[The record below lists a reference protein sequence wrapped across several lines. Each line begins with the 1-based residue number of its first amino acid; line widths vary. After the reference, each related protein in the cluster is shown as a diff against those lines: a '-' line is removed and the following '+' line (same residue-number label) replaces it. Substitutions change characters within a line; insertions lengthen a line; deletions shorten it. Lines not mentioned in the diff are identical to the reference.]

1 MSLMKWLPALLI
13 LILLKSLIWTFVVP
27 VFQTPD
33 EQAHFAQLQW
43 YAENKN
49 LQIDGEKNLS
59 LEIAVAEEILGTRR
73 DGQGNNKFTYHP
85 EYKNNSPVPDLPKEA
100 RTIYVDR
107 EAAIYPPLYYVLAL
121 PFYHLVY
128 NHNLADRVMFARLT
142 SAIWHLMLVIC
153 AFYIGKIIWQDKFKS
168 LTLAVMAGFHPMVS
182 YVAAGL
188 HPDNLLN
195 LIYSLGL
202 LVGLL
207 ILKNGVKIKY
217 LFFLALLF
225 FAGFQ
230 TKILIVFLLPVIA
243 SVVLNNY
250 LVLIIPV
257 PAFIF
262 QWPIPYMPANTA
274 GGISFV
280 DYVKFR
286 LPKLFFEV
294 WPWFWGVFKWLGVTL
309 PPLVLKVIT
318 RVSIVSAFG
327 LLIRL
332 FKEKNFEHRAVI
344 FFILSSVS
352 FILYLC
358 LWDWRLM
365 QSLGYSQGLQ
375 GRYLFPNVVPIM
387 ALLLIGL
394 AQLGKLIRQEKL
406 ILILTSLSF
415 IFLNFFSLFYLYK
428 IYY

>member
-1 MSLMKWLPALLI
+1 MI
-13 LILLKSLIWTFVVP
+13 ILLVFVLVKSLIWTFSVP
-27 VFQTPD
+27 IFQTPD

-43 YAENKN
+43 YAEKKN
-49 LQIDGEKNLS
+49 LDIDGEKNLS
-59 LEIAVAEEILGTRR
+59 LEIATAEEILGTRR

-85 EYKNNSPVPDLPKEA
+85 EYKDNSPIPNLPKET
-100 RTIYVDR
+100 RTVYVDR
-107 EAAIYPPLYYVLAL
+107 EAAGYPPLYYLLSL
-121 PFYHLVY
+121 PFYNAVYDHGLTDRIMVSRILSVIFHL
-128 NHNLADRVMFARLT
+128 L
-142 SAIWHLMLVIC
+142 LVIC
-153 AFYIGKIIWQDKFKS
+153 AYFIGKTIWEDKLKS
-168 LTLAVMAGFHPMVS
+168 LALATLVGFQPMVS

-202 LVGLL
+202 LVCLL

-225 FAGFQ
+225 YAGFQ

-250 LVLIIPV
+250 LILAIPII
-257 PAFIF
+257 AFIF
-262 QWPIPYMPANTA
+262 QWSIPYMPANTA
-274 GGISFV
+274 GGISFI

-286 LPKLFFEV
+286 LPKLFFEI

-309 PPLVLKVIT
+309 PPLVLKIIT
-318 RVSIVSAFG
+318 RISIISAIGIF
-327 LLIRL
+327 IRL
-332 FKEKNFEHRAVI
+332 FKQKDFEHKAII
-344 FFILSSVS
+344 FFLLSTFS
-352 FILYLC
+352 FIIYLC

-375 GRYLFPNVVPIM
+375 GRYLFPNIVPIM

-394 AQLGKLIRQEKL
+394 SQLGKLIRQERLVLVLVSFSIITLNLLSLLL
-406 ILILTSLSF
+406 IHQ
-415 IFLNFFSLFYLYK
+415 